1 MLKIIINLQGEQI
14 KRAYPDIFEN
24 EESFFDNCVED
35 MIDDSG
41 SESGADVSD
50 STSPLAS
57 SSKKA
62 SLENAPKRPPVNG
75 HRRELVWK
83 PENAQNLSLEDIL
96 REFQNYVHGL
106 GSSSEP
112 ALHSRRGRYSS
123 RTAHRCPGYNR
134 TEITLTADINRSAI
148 VSHSTPLPHEICQVC
163 KQTVKDAEIFNCIC
177 GGEGRSCHKFSY
189 IACN

>member
-1 MLKIIINLQGEQI
+1 MT
-14 KRAYPDIFEN
+14 
-24 EESFFDNCVED
+24 
-35 MIDDSG
+35 DDSG
-41 SESGADVSD
+41 SESVADVSN
-50 STSPLAS
+50 STSSLAV

-62 SLENAPKRPPVNG
+62 SSENVPKRPRVDG

-83 PENAQNLSLEDIL
+83 ADNAQSFLLEDIL

-106 GSSSEP
+106 RSSSEP

-148 VSHSTPLPHEICQVC
+148 VSHSTPLPHEICQIC
-163 KQTVKDAEIFNCIC
+163 KQIVKDAEIFNCIC
-177 GGEGRSCHKFSY
+177 GGEGRCHKISY
-189 IACN
+189 VARS